1 MKKIFLMF
9 MMSLLL
15 VSSSFALE
23 TKLTPKEAKEIAKEA
38 YVYGLPLIL
47 NYKTMYSYVVD
58 DKSPEYKGDFNQL
71 VCVARVFT
79 PKDKAIVTPNS
90 DTPYCMSWADLRAE
104 PLVFTIPEIEKE
116 RFYEVQLVDLF
127 THNFNYISTIA
138 TGNVPGT
145 YLLTGPDWKGQVP
158 KGITKVI
165 PSETQLFFSIHR
177 TQLINPSDIDNVKKI
192 QDAYRIEP
200 LSTYLGTKAPTAA
213 PTINFPR
220 WKEGEQFKAGG
231 FVYLD
236 FMLSLVKTPQEEQA
250 LMQQFAKLGLGTE
263 DKFDIKKF
271 SPEIQK
277 AIEDGVKAGFA
288 EIEAFIA
295 KYTSDPLAS
304 AKIFGTRDFLNKSA
318 KENYSLEN
326 IFVMRAVAAHMGIYG
341 NSAVEA
347 LYPTYVVDADGK
359 PFDASQNNYTL
370 TFKKGAF
377 PPVTAFWSL
386 TMYDGKTQLLIG
398 NPINRYLLN
407 SPMMEQF
414 VFNEDG
420 SLTLYVQKESPGT
433 DLEPNWL
440 PAPDGTFYVVLRL
453 YGPQKEALE
462 GTWLNPPLVKV
473 SKN

>member
-1 MKKIFLMF
+1 MNKIFLMF

-38 YVYGLPLIL
+38 YVYGLPLVL
-47 NYKTMYSYVVD
+47 NYKTMYNYVVD

-71 VCVARVFT
+71 ACDARVFT
-79 PKDKAIVTPNS
+79 PKDKAVVTPNS

-127 THNFNYISTIA
+127 THNFDYISTVA
-138 TGNVPGT
+138 TGNVPGK

-158 KGITKVI
+158 EGITKVI

-177 TQLINPSDIDNVKKI
+177 TQLINPSDIDNVKSI
-192 QDAYRIEP
+192 QDAYRIKP
-200 LSTYLGTKAPTAA
+200 LSTYLGTKAPPVA
-213 PTINFPR
+213 PTIVFPE

-236 FMLSLVKTPQEEQA
+236 FMLSLVKTPGEEQA
-250 LMQQFAKLGLGTE
+250 LMQQFAKLGLGT
-263 DKFDIKKF
+263 DNKFDIKNF
-271 SPEIQK
+271 SPEIQN
-277 AIEDGVKAGFA
+277 AIEEGVEAGFA
-288 EIEAFIA
+288 EIEAFIE
-295 KYTSDPLAS
+295 KYSSDPLVS

-326 IFVMRAVAAHMGIYG
+326 IFLMRAVAAHMGIYG

-347 LYPTYVVDADGK
+347 LYPTYTLDANGE
-359 PFDASQNNYTL
+359 PFEGSQNNYTL
-370 TFKKGAF
+370 TFKKGEF
-377 PPVTAFWSL
+377 PPVSAFWSL
-386 TMYDGKTQLLIG
+386 TMYDGKTQLLID

-414 VFNEDG
+414 VFNVDG
-420 SLTLYVQKESPGT
+420 SLTFYVQKESPGK

-440 PAPDGTFYVVLRL
+440 PAPDGSFYAVLRL
-453 YGPQKEALE
+453 YGPQEEALE
-462 GTWLNPPLVKV
+462 GKWVNPPLVKLP
-473 SKN
+473 KN